1 MSSTWCAA
9 DRVSLKSH
17 HQLMARMTHLSM
29 WEVHMNTLSIVV
41 VGLAMA
47 IAAPPTAGQESVS
60 SARAAALTK
69 QLDQHKLD
77 AVAAPDP
84 DQPDRFV
91 AALYYPGAQLLAI
104 SAAYPVPQVLR
115 QRIADRK
122 YRDAY
127 LDLQGPAT
135 LQGRFFVMDL
145 QADGLR
151 HTRNGDAAF
160 DITYESGG
168 NQASFDGDW
177 KRQNM
182 SRSQYDARFTADD
195 ERYARML
202 AALER
207 ELTRASTSV
216 TGLAKSG
223 R

>member
-1 MSSTWCAA
+1 M
-9 DRVSLKSH
+9 K
-17 HQLMARMTHLSM
+17 
-29 WEVHMNTLSIVV
+29 TLSIVV

-47 IAAPPTAGQESVS
+47 IAAPPAAGQESVS

-84 DQPDRFV
+84 DQPGRFV
-91 AALYYPGAQLLAI
+91 AALYYPGAQLLAV
-104 SAAYPVPQVLR
+104 SAAYPVPQVLQ

-127 LDLQGPAT
+127 MDLQGPET

-151 HTRNGDAAF
+151 HTRRNGDAAF
-160 DITYESGG
+160 DITYESG

-177 KRQNM
+177 KRQHM

-195 ERYARML
+195 KRYARML

-207 ELTRASTSV
+207 ELTRASTSA
-216 TGLAKSG
+216 TGFGKERPVG
-223 R
+223 WQRP